1 MKTRNET
8 EALNELI
15 LAEELKYNRDLEQ
28 LKDQFHVAYESIK
41 PFNLVKNL
49 FHEVTSS
56 PEIKSDFVSNAIGLG
71 TGFITKT
78 LLLGFSHNPIK
89 KVIGTVFEF
98 AVANLVTKHSN
109 GVKVIGGNLFKRF
122 FKKNKNETKA
132 ISSFDSKTLL

>member
-15 LAEELKYNRDLEQ
+15 LAEELKYTRDLEQ
-28 LKDQFHVAYESIK
+28 LKDQFHVAYESVK
-41 PFNLVKNL
+41 PINLVKNL

-56 PEIKSDFVSNAIGLG
+56 PEIKSDLVSNAIGLG
-71 TGFITKT
+71 TGFLTKT

-98 AVANLVTKHSN
+98 AVANLVTKHSEN
-109 GVKVIGGNLFKRF
+109 VKVIGGNLFKHF
-122 FKKNKNETKA
+122 FKKNKT
-132 ISSFDSKTLL
+132 ISKDTPSLTAKRML